1 MSYFRLA
8 AAVVI
13 AVLPALAHAQ
23 LPARV
28 NRGGGFSFELT
39 NGEPV
44 SFYLEHSREL
54 ELTEAQKQS
63 MIEIRRRL
71 RATNAPFTRQLDSLR
86 ELLGISL
93 EPGLRVRD
101 TEAEKIERF
110 QQLSRP
116 IADSMRVNNDAARNE
131 VWAILLE
138 PQRTKVDS
146 IAKFEKENAGRRG
159 GPGGRRPA
167 SERASAPPPA

>member
-1 MSYFRLA
+1 MSYFRLG
-8 AAVVI
+8 AAVLVF
-13 AVLPALAHAQ
+13 LPAVVHAQ

-71 RATNAPFTRQLDSLR
+71 RLTNAPFTRQLDSLR
-86 ELLGISL
+86 DALGITL
-93 EPGLRVRD
+93 EPGTRVRSS
-101 TEAEKIERF
+101 EAEKIERF

-131 VWAILLE
+131 VWAILQE
-138 PQRTKVDS
+138 AQRTKVDS
-146 IAKFEKENAGRRG
+146 IAKFEKENAGRRPG
-159 GPGGRRPA
+159 AGGRRPP
-167 SERASAPPPA
+167 SDRDSPPSPA